1 MNSNERLN
9 FDINEH
15 ISIEISSA
23 TADISKKNIQKGRMK
38 GEINTSIEV
47 ELEPLIFE
55 ETIYT
60 INIVYK
66 SKSIQIHLN
75 SNEYNF
81 FIKQLSKMSNN
92 SLPMAYP
99 AY

>member
-9 FDINEH
+9 FDINKS
-15 ISIEISSA
+15 ISVEISSA
-23 TADISKKNIQKGRMK
+23 TVDISKKNIQKGKMK

-47 ELEPLIFE
+47 ELDPIIFE

-60 INIVYK
+60 INIING
-66 SKSIQIHLN
+66 SKGMMFHLN
-75 SNEYNF
+75 TNEYIF
-81 FIKQLSKMSNN
+81 LIKQLSKMSNN

>member
-9 FDINEH
+9 FDINKH
-15 ISIEISSA
+15 ISVEISSA
-23 TADISKKNIQKGRMK
+23 TADITKKNIQKGKMK
-38 GEINTSIEV
+38 GELNTSIEV
-47 ELEPLIFE
+47 ELEPIIFE

-60 INIVYK
+60 INIIYN
-66 SKSIQIHLN
+66 SKGLQVHLN
-75 SNEYNF
+75 ASEYNF

-99 AY
+99 VY